1 MIQEEDSLKHETSDI
16 KIYGRLLSYVL
27 PYLPHFLLSIVGF
40 GVFAASQVAFAEWLK
55 RVIDYVNNPVD
66 DLRLVW
72 PVLLVL
78 IALIRG
84 ISFFVGNYLLASIS
98 NRLVHEL
105 RTDLFNKIP
114 VLPSS
119 FFDRRSSGHLVSRIT
134 FNVMQVT
141 GAATNALKI
150 LIREGLLVIGLVTY
164 LMILSPKLASIFFIA
179 APFVAVIVSF
189 AGRRLRK
196 ISSRIQT
203 AMGDVTHVAS
213 ETINAYREVKAFGG
227 EDYEIRRFS
236 KASEN
241 NRLQNLKLEATNAI
255 ASPLVQFFVSASLA
269 LITWLALDP
278 SVLGEMS
285 PGGFVAFFGAAGM
298 LAKPVRQL
306 SEINSLIQKGLAAAS
321 DIFEQLDQEPEE
333 NYGTYSP
340 KKIKGSIEFKELSFS
355 YEEDG
360 KEVLTDINL
369 TINSGETVAFVGRSG
384 AGKTTLVSLIPRFYG
399 QYEGDILLDGVSLKE
414 YEIKNLRSHISLVG
428 QHATLFNDTI
438 NRNICYG
445 SIEEDFDKIISAS
458 EKAHADEFIRSMPDG
473 YETVVGDN
481 GVLLSG
487 GQRQR
492 IAIARSILKDSPILI
507 LDEATSSLDSES
519 EEYIQEAMSQL
530 TKGRTTLVIAHRLS
544 TVESADSIVVLDEG
558 KIKEQG
564 THEELLSKGNL
575 YANLHAKQFKDD
587 LSIENPEQL
596 PDEYKNINLIEESS
610 SKDHTSYLEKA
621 WYNKSSWLWLLWP
634 LALITKKI
642 SQSRLNKFLEGKTK
656 SWKAKIPVIIVGNV
670 VTGGTGKTPLVI
682 WLSKALANLGYKPG
696 IISRGYGGRSKKYPL
711 IMDKDTPVQMCGDEP
726 KMIFSNTNLPVY
738 VSPNRVQAAK
748 KLIKDTDCDILI
760 SDDGLQHYFLD
771 RDVEIAVFDGMR
783 GLGNKL
789 CLPAGPL
796 REQLNRIES
805 VDFIVSSNSS
815 LKEEGVNED
824 AVMKYEPTEWV
835 RLLDNKSLSVGSWPL
850 GKVAHAVGGIGN
862 PTKFFI
868 TLKDLGFKLIEHS
881 FPDHYQFQE
890 EDFIFPE
897 QLPII
902 MTEKDAARCSKIE
915 NKNIWYLKT
924 EASLPSKFAT
934 SIANKI
940 KEKTK

>member
-1 MIQEEDSLKHETSDI
+1 MIGMERNPLKHKTSDL

-27 PYLPHFLLSIVGF
+27 PYLPHFLVSIIGF
-40 GVFAASQVAFAEWLK
+40 AVFAGSQVAFAEWLK

-66 DLRLVW
+66 DLRLIW

-84 ISFFVGNYLLASIS
+84 ISFFIGNYLLASIS
-98 NRLVHEL
+98 NHLVHKL

-119 FFDRRSSGHLVSRIT
+119 FFDSISSGHLVSRIT

-141 GAATNALKI
+141 GAATNALKVV
-150 LIREGLLVIGLVTY
+150 IREGLLVLGLVSY
-164 LMILSPKLASIFFIA
+164 LLILNPKLASIFFIA
-179 APFVAVIVSF
+179 APFIAGVVSF

-196 ISSRIQT
+196 ISGRIQT

-213 ETINAYREVKAFGG
+213 ETISAYREVKAFGG
-227 EDYEIRRFS
+227 EDYEISRFS

-241 NRLQNLKLEATNAI
+241 NRIQNLKLEATNAI
-255 ASPLVQFFVSASLA
+255 ASPLVQFLVSASLA

-306 SEINSLIQKGLAAAS
+306 SEINSQIQKGLAAAS
-321 DIFEQLDQEPEE
+321 DIFEQLDEKPEE
-333 NYGTYSP
+333 NKGTYQP
-340 KKIKGSIEFKELSFS
+340 KEIEGSIVFKELCFS
-355 YEEDG
+355 YEDENR
-360 KEVLTDINL
+360 EVLSNINL

-399 QYEGDILLDGVSLKE
+399 NYKGEINLDGVSLE
-414 YEIKNLRSHISLVG
+414 EFEIKNLRSHISLVG
-428 QHATLFNDTI
+428 QNVTLFNDTVS
-438 NRNICYG
+438 RNICYG
-445 SIEEDFDKIISAS
+445 SIEEDFEKIQSAS
-458 EKAHADEFIRSMPDG
+458 EKSHADEFIRSLPDG
-473 YETVVGDN
+473 YETIVGDD

-507 LDEATSSLDSES
+507 LDEATSALDSES

-544 TVESADSIVVLDEG
+544 TIENADKIVVLNEG
-558 KIKEQG
+558 KIVEQG
-564 THEELLSKGNL
+564 THNELLAKGKL

-587 LSIENPEQL
+587 VPIEISEQV
-596 PDEYKNINLIEESS
+596 EEHKNIDLIQFSQS
-610 SKDHTSYLEKA
+610 QDHTGYLEKA
-621 WYNKSSWLWLLWP
+621 WYKKRTWLWILWP

-642 SQSRLNKFLEGKTK
+642 SQNRLKKFLEGKTK
-656 SWKAKIPVIIVGNV
+656 SWRAEVPIIIVGNIV
-670 VTGGTGKTPLVI
+670 AGGTGKTPFVI
-682 WLSKALANLGYKPG
+682 WLAKALAALGYKPG
-696 IISRGYGGRSKKYPL
+696 IISRGYGGRSKQYPL
-711 IMDKDTPVQMCGDEP
+711 IVDESTTVQMCGDEP
-726 KMIFSNTNLPVY
+726 KMIFSNTALPVY
-738 VSPNRVQAAK
+738 VSPNRVKAAK
-748 KLIKDTDCDILI
+748 KLMKDQDCDVLI
-760 SDDGLQHYFLD
+760 SDDGLQHYSLD

-783 GLGNKL
+783 GAGNRL

-796 REQLNRIES
+796 REPLSRIS
-805 VDFIVSSNSS
+805 TIDFVVSSGSS
-815 LKEEGVNED
+815 LQED
-824 AVMKYEPTEWV
+824 ELHEDVVMKFKPTEWI
-835 RLLDNKSLSVGSWPL
+835 RLSDKKSFKVGAWPL
-850 GKVAHAVGGIGN
+850 GKVAHAVAGIGN
-862 PTKFFI
+862 PLKFFLS
-868 TLKDLGFKLIEHS
+868 LKELGFNLIEHS

-890 EDFIFPE
+890 EDFQFSE
-897 QLPII
+897 QFPII
-902 MTEKDAARCSKIE
+902 LTEKDAARCNNIE

-924 EASLPSKFAT
+924 EADLPKEFVHKIVSKM
-934 SIANKI
+934 
-940 KEKTK
+940 KEKTI

>member
-1 MIQEEDSLKHETSDI
+1 MDQEKNPLKNKTSDI
-16 KIYGRLLSYVL
+16 KIYGRLLSYLL
-27 PYLPHFLLSIVGF
+27 PYLPHFLLSIIGF
-40 GVFAASQVAFAEWLK
+40 AVFAGSQVAFAEWLK

-179 APFVAVIVSF
+179 TPFVAGVVSF

-196 ISSRIQT
+196 ISNRIQT

-213 ETINAYREVKAFGG
+213 ETINAHREVKAFGG
-227 EDYEIRRFS
+227 EDYEVRRFS

-241 NRLQNLKLEATNAI
+241 NRIQNLKLEATNAI

-278 SVLGEMS
+278 SVLAKMS

-321 DIFEQLDQEPEE
+321 DIFEQLDEEPEE
-333 NYGTYSP
+333 NEGTYSP
-340 KKIKGSIEFKELSFS
+340 KKISGSIEFKKLSFS
-355 YEEDG
+355 YEDNG

-369 TINSGETVAFVGRSG
+369 TINPGETVAFVGRSG

-399 QYEGDILLDGVSLKE
+399 QYKGEINLDGVSLKE
-414 YEIKNLRSHISLVG
+414 YEIKNLRSHISLVD
-428 QHATLFNDTI
+428 QNATLFNDTV

-445 SIEEDFDKIISAS
+445 SIEEDFEKILSAS
-458 EKAHADEFIRSMPDG
+458 EKAHADEFVRAMPDG
-473 YETVVGDN
+473 YETVVGED

-492 IAIARSILKDSPILI
+492 IAIARSILKDAPILI
-507 LDEATSSLDSES
+507 LDEATSALDSES
-519 EEYIQEAMSQL
+519 EAISLL

-544 TVESADSIVVLDEG
+544 TVENADNIVVLDEG

-564 THEELLSKGNL
+564 THAELLSKGNL

-587 LSIENPEQL
+587 IPIETPEEL
-596 PDEYKNINLIEESS
+596 PDEYKNIDLIEASE

-634 LALITKKI
+634 LSVITKKI
-642 SQSRLNKFLEGKTK
+642 SQNRFKKFQEGKTK
-656 SWKAKIPVIIVGNV
+656 SWKAEIPVIIVGNV

-682 WLSKALANLGYKPG
+682 WLGKALADLGYKPG
-696 IISRGYGGRSKKYPL
+696 IISRGYGGRSKQYPL
-711 IMDKDTPVQMCGDEP
+711 IVDENTPVQMCGDEP
-726 KMIFSNTNLPVY
+726 KMIFSNTSLPVY

-760 SDDGLQHYFLD
+760 SDDGLQHYSLD
-771 RDVEIAVFDGMR
+771 RDIEIAVFDGMR

-796 REQLNRIES
+796 REQLNRTES
-805 VDFIVSSNSS
+805 VDFVVSSNSS
-815 LKEEGVNED
+815 LQKEGVNED
-824 AVMKYEPTEWV
+824 VVMKYKPTEWV
-835 RLLDNKSLSVGSWPL
+835 RLSDNKSFSVGAWPL

-862 PTKFFI
+862 PLKFFI
-868 TLKDLGFKLIEHS
+868 SLKELGFKLIEHS
-881 FPDHYQFQE
+881 FPDHYQFQK
-890 EDFIFPE
+890 EDFLFSE

-915 NKNIWYLKT
+915 NKSIWYLKT
-924 EASLPSKFAT
+924 EADLPAEFANR
-934 SIANKI
+934 IADKI
-940 KEKTK
+940 KEINK